1 MSEQLIGSVTHYFG
15 KPKVAAIKIVEGQLQ
30 VGDTIHVV
38 GAHDDFTHKV
48 ESMQMEH
55 AVVQIAKPGDNVG
68 IVFPE
73 HVHEHDKVYRV
84 TPD

>member
-1 MSEQLIGSVTHYFG
+1 MAEQLIGKVTHYFG
-15 KPKVAAIKIVEGQLQ
+15 KPKVAAIEITEGQLN
-30 VGDTIHVV
+30 VGDTIRIV
-38 GAHDDFTHKV
+38 GVHDDYTHRV
-48 ESMQMEH
+48 DSMQIEH
-55 AVVQIAKPGDNVG
+55 VAVQTAKAGDKVG